1 MKLKHLISTSAMIVA
16 GFSSNQAGAV
26 ETSFLMCQS
35 CPAGTYSTGG
45 TSKSCTPC
53 PKGQYQ
59 NLAGASSCKVCPAGR
74 YSSTTGASGCNIC
87 PSGTYSSAGSTSC
100 TKCPAGTYSSAG
112 AGSCSTCSAGT
123 YSTAGASSCTSCPIG
138 QYQNETGASS
148 CKACN
153 ANGNTYEGP
162 SCGSNRKYAVKY
174 CTTTGSTSAT
184 ANSSKTFL
192 GNVSFGCSSGYTCSG
207 GSCVKKT
214 PTEQCPRG
222 EFVSF
227 TECYESL
234 SHGSGYSS
242 DYGRYPYYKY
252 KDGRCV
258 FDGYGPCTRR

>member
-1 MKLKHLISTSAMIVA
+1 MIVA

-35 CPAGTYSTGG
+35 CPAGTYSAGG

-59 NLAGASSCKVCPAGR
+59 DLGGQSSCKA
-74 YSSTTGASGCNIC
+74 
-87 PSGTYSSAGSTSC
+87 
-100 TKCPAGTYSSAG
+100 CPAGTYSSAG
-112 AGSCSTCSAGT
+112 A
-123 YSTAGASSCTSCPIG
+123 SSCTSCPVG

-153 ANGNTYEGP
+153 ANTYEGP
-162 SCGSNRKYAVKY
+162 SCGSNKKYAVEY

-184 ANSSKTFL
+184 ANSSKTFV

-207 GSCVKKT
+207 GSCVKDT

-222 EFVSF
+222 SFVSF
-227 TECYESL
+227 TECYQSL
-234 SHGSGYSS
+234 SNGNGSYT
-242 DYGRYPYYKY
+242 DYGKYPYYKY
-252 KDGRCV
+252 KNGRCE
-258 FDGYGPCTRR
+258 FDHYGPCTRR